1 MGKKKNFCLHGE
13 IYSPSDIDRVLSMA
27 VDETCLRGNN
37 KKQKFFNVPCSFDIE
52 VTSFYRDGDKY
63 YNYEQYSRLGVKLE
77 KCSCMY
83 VWQFGING

>member
-37 KKQKFFNVPCSFDIE
+37 KKQKFFNVQC
-52 VTSFYRDGDKY
+52 
-63 YNYEQYSRLGVKLE
+63 
-77 KCSCMY
+77 
-83 VWQFGING
+83 